1 MCAFNVKSVSENKKF
16 WKTFKPF
23 FSTKILNTNNMSI
36 ENSEMVRQEEIHVL
50 FISNALFFFVFF
62 SSFFLTQPQYCL
74 TFKRI
79 EPQMSL
85 NCCLLF
91 TDIILPRYAILC
103 IFVSMS
109 TSRFINYMIFFSLL
123 VKTLAYLDIFAKSS
137 ASGCCLAFA

>member
-1 MCAFNVKSVSENKKF
+1 MC
-16 WKTFKPF
+16 
-23 FSTKILNTNNMSI
+23 I

-50 FISNALFFFVFF
+50 FISNALFFCFF